1 MYQIIKQLLEDID
14 EMNYR
19 YQHVKIN
26 GGVGIICKEMFFS
39 ANKTVNDLL
48 AVHSIFIKMLNP
60 MSKILIII

>member
-26 GGVGIICKEMFFS
+26 GGSFDFYKDVEPYVKNIDNHLEAIICR
-39 ANKTVNDLL
+39 KT
-48 AVHSIFIKMLNP
+48 
-60 MSKILIII
+60 

>member
-26 GGVGIICKEMFFS
+26 GGSF
-39 ANKTVNDLL
+39 D
-48 AVHSIFIKMLNP
+48 FIKMLNP

>member
-19 YQHVKIN
+19 YQHVKL
-26 GGVGIICKEMFFS
+26 M
-39 ANKTVNDLL
+39 
-48 AVHSIFIKMLNP
+48 AVHSIFIKMLNL